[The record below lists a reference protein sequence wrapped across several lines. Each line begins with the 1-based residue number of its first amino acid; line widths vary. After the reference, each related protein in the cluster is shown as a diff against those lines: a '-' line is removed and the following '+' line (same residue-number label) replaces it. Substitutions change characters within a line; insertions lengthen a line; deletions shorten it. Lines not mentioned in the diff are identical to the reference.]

1 MQNPQQQAL
10 LAQLHDIQLPDPIGW
25 WPLSLSVWAL
35 IFSSVM
41 IVVAVIW
48 YFLEQRKRNKYRRQA
63 LQKLSYI
70 QLSDDSFNDQIGAIN
85 QLLKQVA
92 LTAYGRTTTAQ
103 LYDQAW
109 LDFLVDSCKFVTQ
122 PEHALAILQL
132 QYQNSDSITLT
143 DAQTLSAQQ
152 ALQIWHNYALQ
163 WIKGHHQ

>member
-1 MQNPQQQAL
+1 MQSPQQQAL

-25 WPLSLSVWAL
+25 WPLSLSAWVL
-35 IFSSVM
+35 IFSSLM
-41 IVVAVIW
+41 IMVGVIW
-48 YFLEQRKRNKYRRQA
+48 YFLDQRKRNKYRRQA
-63 LQKLSYI
+63 LQ
-70 QLSDDSFNDQIGAIN
+70 QLNAIALGDNSDNAQIGAIN

-92 LTAYGRTTTAQ
+92 LTAYGRSTTAQ

-109 LDFLVDSCKFVTQ
+109 LDFLVASCKFVTQ

-132 QYQNSDSITLT
+132 QYQNSDSITLK
-143 DAQTLSAQQ
+143 DEQALSAQQ